1 MSTATQTYTKDNP
14 FVTELLENYK
24 LNNEGSSKDTRHFS
38 ISLKGSDIEYK
49 PGDSLYVYPEN
60 ETGLVNELLA
70 LLKLD
75 NDKEEEF
82 RRFTQDVN
90 ITRASNKLYKLIETK
105 LNAAIDVAT
114 MNERFNGYSVT
125 ALIKELKNEHSGLIL
140 GTNEVAENS
149 SKLQA
154 RAYSIA
160 SSLRAHPQEV
170 QLCIARVDTEINGQR
185 ILGVCSNYLSNRVP
199 LNAKTLKIY
208 LHINDKFRLPENP
221 ETNIIMV
228 GPGTGIAPFRAFIE
242 ERNWQRDQGMK
253 VGKDW
258 LFFGDQRQAYDY
270 IYGDELEAYKNK
282 YGTEI
287 TTAFSRDQEQKFYVQ
302 DRMKEHANEIFKWLE
317 DGAYFYVCGDARRM
331 AKDVDTTLQQIIA
344 MHGQNAETYIKDLKD
359 SQRYCRDVY

>member
-14 FVTELLENYK
+14 FVTELLENYT
-24 LNNEGSSKDTRHFS
+24 LNKEGSGKDTRHFS
-38 ISLKGSDIEYK
+38 ISLRGSDIEYK

-60 ETGLVNELLA
+60 AESLVNELLS

-75 NDKEEEF
+75 NDKAEEVK
-82 RRFTQDVN
+82 RFTQEVN

-105 LNAAIDVAT
+105 LNAVIDAAT
-114 MNERFNGYSVT
+114 MNERFNGYSIP
-125 ALIKELKNEHSGLIL
+125 ALIKELKNEHSNLEL

-160 SSLRAHPQEV
+160 SSLRAHPEKV
-170 QLCIARVDTEINGQR
+170 ELCIARVDTEVNGQR

-199 LNAKTLKIY
+199 LNEKTLKIY
-208 LHINDKFRLPENP
+208 LHVNDKFRLPENP

-270 IYGDELEAYKNK
+270 LYGEEFAEYENK
-282 YGTEI
+282 YGLKV

-302 DRMKEHANEIFKWLE
+302 NRMQEQANEIFKWLE
-317 DGAYFYVCGDARRM
+317 AGAYFYVCGDARRM
-331 AKDVDTTLQQIIA
+331 AKDVDTMLQQIIA
-344 MHGQNAETYIKDLKD
+344 MHGLNAETYIKDLKD

>member
-14 FVTELLENYK
+14 FVTELIENYK
-24 LNNEGSSKDTRHFS
+24 LNKDGSGKDTRHFS

-60 ETGLVNELLA
+60 ETTLVNELLS

-75 NDKEEEF
+75 TNKAEEI

-105 LNAAIDVAT
+105 LNAAIDAAA
-114 MNERFNGYSVT
+114 MNERFNGYSLV
-125 ALIKELKNEHSGLIL
+125 ALIKELQNEYPSLVL

-160 SSLRAHPQEV
+160 SSLKAHPQEV
-170 QLCIARVDTEINGQR
+170 QLCIARVDTEVNGQKV
-185 ILGVCSNYLSNRVP
+185 LGVCSNYLSDRIS
-199 LNAKTLKIY
+199 LNEKKLKVY
-208 LHINDKFRLPENP
+208 LHVNDKFRLPENP

-228 GPGTGIAPFRAFIE
+228 GPGTGIAPFRAFLE
-242 ERNWQRDQGMK
+242 ERNWQRDQGLK

-270 IYGDELEAYKNK
+270 LYGDELEAYKSK
-282 YGTEI
+282 YGIEI

-302 DRMKEHANEIFKWLE
+302 NRMQEHANEIFKWL
-317 DGAYFYVCGDARRM
+317 
-331 AKDVDTTLQQIIA
+331 
-344 MHGQNAETYIKDLKD
+344 
-359 SQRYCRDVY
+359 

>member
-14 FVTELLENYK
+14 FTTELVENYK
-24 LNNEGSSKDTRHFS
+24 LNQQGSSKDTRHFS

-60 ETGLVNELLA
+60 EAHLVTDLLSS
-70 LLKLD
+70 LKLD
-75 NDKEEEF
+75 NDKDEEF
-82 RRFTQDVN
+82 RRFTQEVN

-105 LNAAIDVAT
+105 INAAIDAAA
-114 MNERFNGYSVT
+114 MNEKFNGYSIP
-125 ALIKELKNEHSGLIL
+125 ALIKQLKAEHPSLELS
-140 GTNEVAENS
+140 TNEVAENS

-160 SSLRAHPQEV
+160 SSLRAHPERV
-170 QLCIARVDTEINGQR
+170 ELCIARVEEEINGQKF
-185 ILGVCSNYLSNRVP
+185 LGVCSNYLSNRVP
-199 LNAKTLKIY
+199 LNEKKLRIY
-208 LHINDKFRLPENP
+208 LHVNDKFRLPENP

-242 ERNWQRDQGMK
+242 ERNWQREQGMK

-270 IYGDELEAYKNK
+270 IYGNELESYKDK
-282 YGTEI
+282 YGLKI

-302 DRMKEHANEIFKWLE
+302 NRMQEQANELFQWLE
-317 DGAYFYVCGDARRM
+317 NGAYFYVCGDARRM
-331 AKDVDTTLQQIIA
+331 AKDVDTVLQQIIGA
-344 MHGQNAETYIKDLKD
+344 HGHNAESYIKNLKD
-359 SQRYCRDVY
+359 TQRYCRDVY